1 MKTACDLLFET
12 LKSFDNNLGDLRLKN
27 AVFFEDDN
35 LLKIEA
41 ISDVAVNN
49 DGVNFIV
56 KSIKDRI
63 GSDIKVELEVKK
75 SICDKDLAYRVINEY
90 LKEKCFHISHLIT
103 SESVKVLSVNK
114 RIVFELNL
122 TEGVSEFFSR
132 TSELDKMCSYL
143 SRAYAHDF
151 IGSIKIVSDNSES
164 VTYEVDTVD
173 FNELEDST
181 LRHLKVTNV
190 LKYCDDT
197 VYDTA
202 MYIEDGKDRIGPNF
216 FAGVVIEIE
225 SKVSKNGK
233 PYNLITLDDK
243 SGQITGRFFTND
255 KQKLKKLEKI
265 SVGSQIIMRC
275 ENELFNGSPSLTI
288 KGYHLC
294 EFPINY
300 IPKEK
305 PSKKASEKYSLV
317 FPESI
322 VSTKQEDFFSVN
334 KELPIEIKNGTYSVV
349 DIETTGTD
357 TQFDKITEIAAVK
370 IVNGVITE
378 SFQTLVNPEVSIPE
392 RIVELTGI
400 DDELVKDSPTIDMVY
415 PDFFKF
421 VENTVFVAHNAE
433 FDFRFLKNA
442 GKNFGYLLKNQVL
455 DTLYLS
461 RKILPSLKNHKL
473 NTVCDYFN
481 ITFNHHRALSD
492 ALATAEML
500 LELLKGKKSLK
511 DI

>member
-1 MKTACDLLFET
+1 MKNACDLLFET
-12 LKSFDNNLGDLRLKN
+12 LKSFDNNLGDLRLKS
-27 AVFFEDDN
+27 AVYFEDTCV
-35 LLKIEA
+35 LEVEA
-41 ISDVAVNN
+41 ISDVAVTLE
-49 DGVNFIV
+49 GKNFIV
-56 KSIKDRI
+56 KSLKERLEGALEIKL
-63 GSDIKVELEVKK
+63 SVKK
-75 SICDKDLAYRVINEY
+75 SICDKELAIRAILEY
-90 LKEKCFHISHLIT
+90 LKEKCFHVSHFIK
-103 SESVKVLSVNK
+103 SDSVKVISVNK

-122 TEGVSEFFSR
+122 TEAVSDFFTR
-132 TSELDKMCSYL
+132 TSELHKMCNYL
-143 SRAYAHDF
+143 SRSYAHDF
-151 IGSIKIVSDNSES
+151 IGSIKIISDESEAP
-164 VTYEVDTVD
+164 TYNVESLD
-173 FNELEDST
+173 FYELEDST
-181 LRHLKVTNV
+181 LRYIKVNNV
-190 LKYCDDT
+190 LKFCDDAL
-197 VYDTA
+197 YDTA
-202 MYIEDGKDRIGPNF
+202 MYIADGENRIGPIF
-216 FAGVVIEIE
+216 FAGVVAEIS

-233 PYNLITLDDK
+233 PYNLITVDDK
-243 SGQITGRFFTND
+243 TGKITGRFFTQD

-275 ENELFNGSPSLTI
+275 ENELFNGSPSLSI

-294 EFPINY
+294 EFPKNF

-305 PSKKASEKYSLV
+305 PSKKAPEKYGLV

-322 VSTKQEDFFSVN
+322 TSAKQDDFFTVD
-334 KELPIEIKNGTYSVV
+334 KELPVEFKECTLTVV

-357 TQFDKITEIAAVK
+357 SQYDKITEIAAVK

-378 SFQTLVNPEVSIPE
+378 RFQTLVNPEVTIPE

-421 VENTVFVAHNAE
+421 IENTVFVAHNAE

-442 GKNFGYLLKNQVL
+442 GKTLGYIMNNKVV

-473 NTVCDYFN
+473 NTVCDHYG

-500 LELLKGKKSLK
+500 LELVKGKKSLK